1 MTKLT
6 IRLTTILWDCK
17 YCISVYAS
25 KNILHHKKQEILLH
39 NITTVRKT
47 WGWFV
52 GTVNWH
58 RKLIPGR
65 KEGSA
70 LSSVNC
76 EVWTLVAFITAA
88 MSAICSTT
96 VPVRTRLYWSTDS
109 WPVWVGW
116 DGPASVVGREAQCG
130 RRTKINWNKDYS
142 PHIAVVWLQVVHWA
156 LDKKAS
162 ACGGYVMLLLFFKY
176 QFYFLGYLCC
186 MHSGIP
192 YSQQ

>member
-1 MTKLT
+1 MNCFP
-6 IRLTTILWDCK
+6 IEIAQ
-17 YCISVYAS
+17 YA
-25 KNILHHKKQEILLH
+25 
-39 NITTVRKT
+39 
-47 WGWFV
+47 
-52 GTVNWH
+52 
-58 RKLIPGR
+58 PGR
-65 KEGSA
+65 
-70 LSSVNC
+70 L
-76 EVWTLVAFITAA
+76 
-88 MSAICSTT
+88 
-96 VPVRTRLYWSTDS
+96 RR
-109 WPVWVGW
+109 
-116 DGPASVVGREAQCG
+116 DGQCCGREAQCG